1 MNNVCEEENDYYLKI
16 AKATQKAEGKKEQPT
31 LMDIYEKLNKLEL
44 ENECLK
50 ADKLELKKENLQLRS
65 DNIVLHNKINE
76 NSEENDDI
84 GMINE
89 YEEEYLCGCES
100 EENLKAYDEALNN
113 MSVKK

>member
-1 MNNVCEEENDYYLKI
+1 MLDMTCKEKEMDFNLEI

-50 ADKLELKKENLQLRS
+50 ANNNELQKQNLQLRN
-65 DNIVLHNKINE
+65 DNQVLHNKLNE
-76 NSEENDDI
+76 NNNDPSLL
-84 GMINE
+84 NE

-100 EENLKAYDEALNN
+100 EEDLKAMAEAYAEF
-113 MSVKK
+113 V